1 MEVTL
6 ALLADYANLTADGKL
21 NIMGTF
27 DTIFAERFPAV
38 HPQMQLILRLSANP
52 AEVGARKKLEIKL
65 MTEDGRQMFSISA
78 EFGFQVKDPALPVG
92 LEMKTDQIIGLNNI
106 RFESAGDYQ
115 FAILI
120 NDDTKETVPLKVRQR
135 VEQARPQPPGE

>member
-1 MEVTL
+1 MDVTL
-6 ALLADYANLTADGKL
+6 ALLADYANQTADGKL

-27 DTIFAERFPAV
+27 DTIFVEKFPAV

-65 MTEDGRQMFSISA
+65 MTEDGRQLFAISA
-78 EFGFQVKDPALPVG
+78 EFGFQVRDPSLPVG
-92 LEMKTDQIIGLNNI
+92 QEMKTDQLIGLHNT

-120 NDDTKETVPLKVRQR
+120 NDDTKATVPLKVRQR
-135 VEQARPQPPGE
+135 VQQAGPQLPR